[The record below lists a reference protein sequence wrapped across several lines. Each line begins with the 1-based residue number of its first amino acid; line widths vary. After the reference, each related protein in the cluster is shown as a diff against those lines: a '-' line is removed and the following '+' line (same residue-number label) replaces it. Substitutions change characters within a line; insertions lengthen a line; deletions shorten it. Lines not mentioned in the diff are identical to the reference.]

1 MRNPNRLYEFYDKL
15 RAIHM
20 TQFSDMRFCQLMYN
34 LWEFNERKDPFFIED
49 DKALELLEKFASGEQ
64 P

>member
-20 TQFSDMRFCQLMYN
+20 TQFPDMRFGQLMYN
-34 LWEFNERKDPFFIED
+34 LWAGSMYDLFYCRNDYTIFHFSRFN
-49 DKALELLEKFASGEQ
+49 LC
-64 P
+64 

>member
-1 MRNPNRLYEFYDKL
+1 MRNPNHLYEFYDKL

-20 TQFSDMRFCQLMYN
+20 TQFPDMRFGQLMYN
-34 LWEFNERKDPFFIED
+34 LWEFNGRKDPFFIED